1 MRTSYTL
8 YESLKLGGM
17 YESPLELLLESS
29 RVSPTVADSLV
40 ELSELSFAI
49 EHAMDTRTVLDPLI
63 FEQGSLCLQYDLLSY
78 AISSAAGLDKACA
91 LGALVYLQTLTRS
104 APFMRSS
111 SQALSNEL
119 KVSLK
124 HLDVFEID
132 SSLVF
137 WLFVMGGLVSS
148 ETSER
153 DWFRQRLRDRQ
164 ASLTEV
170 ITWESMKSQLMS
182 VLWIDRIHDSLGEA
196 LWVDLLPPLEF

>member
-1 MRTSYTL
+1 MRTSCTL

-29 RVSPTVADSLV
+29 GVSPTVADSLG

-49 EHAMDTRTVLDPLI
+49 EHAMYSKAVLDPLNY
-63 FEQGSLCLQYDLLSY
+63 EQATLCLQYDLLTY
-78 AISSAAGLDKACA
+78 AISSTAGLNKACA

-104 APFMRSS
+104 APFMSSS
-111 SQALSNEL
+111 SQALSSEL
-119 KVSLK
+119 KVSLL

-164 ASLTEV
+164 ASRTEV
-170 ITWESMKSQLMS
+170 ITWKSMKSQLMS
-182 VLWIDRIHDSLGEA
+182 VLWIDRVHDSLGEA